1 MTSAIS
7 LTFDPLAEELFSAP
21 SWQGPSCEEVSV
33 VTTVSGEKVTS
44 FLFSVS

>member
-7 LTFDPLAEELFSAP
+7 LTTDPLVVELLPAP
-21 SWQGPSCEEVSV
+21 SWQGSSCDELSV

>member
-1 MTSAIS
+1 MTSASS
-7 LTFDPLAEELFSAP
+7 LTSDPLADELLPAP
-21 SWQGPSCEEVSV
+21 SWRGSSCEELSV